1 MDNLER
7 IRSVQYELFS
17 QKFGNLIIQ
26 EPKGWSSD
34 TESFKRDAD
43 SRSITS
49 KIDVDLEFFGNAS
62 KYLRDVYN
70 TLGIEE
76 RVVLTKYE
84 KNKFSL
90 SEEWAIKYVQE
101 LDLTTYKIISRTG
114 NVSVNAREG
123 GLFSDIKIRESDEY
137 DLLDNLSAD
146 EIDLG
151 SLKTQVFQPLGRK
164 LFVESKLDGEAVGY
178 RVNSYR
184 YDRFGSVN
192 NVSTV
197 RTIPLNVVYNS
208 NEKDV
213 VSPFNSSSFQ
223 NDTIPHS
230 ESTTVGSTQ
239 NIGDLF
245 FFRAEQEITLNVSL
259 NMEYKVSDF
268 RKGSNVEEFEFGV
281 RFFRTKLVGV
291 NDELTDD
298 FEVDANFDPSTSI
311 GTLKTISNYN
321 KTITLETGDSL
332 GFVFKSKFDY
342 KGFFGDG
349 RVDVYSNV
357 LSSLLVLEDQ
367 TKYEED
373 ITISRCIKPLEFF
386 NRLIAKIT
394 GKNGLVKSSIFE
406 KGGEYEFTVIDN
418 GLFARGFPDSYPNG
432 NDEEQRIQLKSSF
445 KNAFE
450 SFNYL
455 EPLCWY
461 TEFIGNK
468 EYIRIEKATYTQQN
482 FIGIKLGNVDNIEYE
497 SSKMDYFS
505 KIEIGHDKSLDYEEI
520 NGLDETNG
528 KSEFSTFVTKNISA
542 YSVISKFR
550 TDSVGYEL
558 TRRLP
563 FKLYPKEDSKRDSD
577 IWIHDAYSLP
587 SGVITHKK
595 WDYEGRFT
603 SKPIGIYDPNS
614 AWNLWLSPMN
624 RLYYGHSY
632 SVKRGLYH
640 YGNKRIRFNSSNA
653 NQNLITEKNGL
664 VLSESGSIKI
674 SDIPKARVEATM
686 INFNFNMNQS
696 IENMFKGTTKIEGV
710 NIKNYF
716 GLIEY
721 IERGV
726 KKYGR
731 LVTLESSDEAKITLI
746 KARL

>member
-43 SRSITS
+43 SRGITS

-151 SLKTQVFQPLGRK
+151 LLKTQVFQPLGRK
-164 LFVESKLDGEAVGY
+164 LFVESKLEGGYTGY
-178 RVNSYR
+178 RING
-184 YDRFGSVN
+184 FPHKA
-192 NVSTV
+192 VSGTNDETS
-197 RTIPLNVVYNS
+197 RPIPLEVVYNS
-208 NEKDV
+208 NPKDLV
-213 VSPFNSSSFQ
+213 NPFNSDISS
-223 NDTIPHS
+223 NLTTPHTLS
-230 ESTTVGSTQ
+230 YE
-239 NIGDLF
+239 IGEELQSSDLF
-245 FFRAEQEITLNVSL
+245 FFRAEQDISLSLKLDLKYKITQIQKLRSEIQDFSVNLIKTNKVVESDLIKSVTTLMTFTDFTLNVDKIYDDVFDVTLLKDESL
-259 NMEYKVSDF
+259 ALVFTFKSSYDGG
-268 RKGSNVEEFEFGV
+268 GS
-281 RFFRTKLVGV
+281 R
-291 NDELTDD
+291 
-298 FEVDANFDPSTSI
+298 
-311 GTLKTISNYN
+311 
-321 KTITLETGDSL
+321 
-332 GFVFKSKFDY
+332 GFVNFY
-342 KGFFGDG
+342 L
-349 RVDVYSNV
+349 NV
-357 LSSLLVLEDQ
+357 LKSILVVQDK
-367 TKYEED
+367 TKYED
-373 ITISRCIKPLEFF
+373 DVTISRCIKPLEFF

-406 KGGEYEFTVIDN
+406 NGGEYEFTVIDN

-432 NDEEQRIQLKSSF
+432 NEQEQRIQLKSSF

-542 YSVISKFR
+542 YSVLSKFR